1 MTSTSTSTI
10 SPRQTSLL
18 NLNNWIDELEL
29 AMAEDATPTVLTL
42 TEQIMRAVREHHELF
57 YAAGTT
63 DEGFNAMA
71 RRFQAAGAA
80 FKARRQVTAGVD
92 EADQATAG
100 AAAALTPLPNSSS
113 LSAGGAIPSTVD
125 AGGRAGPITA
135 GVIAEIQSNQAALAA
150 SLADLQRTQAELQSS
165 QVSVAS
171 ALASLQQEQ
180 RGLASSVA
188 DVLSAV
194 QDVQRDNRTLRDELS
209 AMRSQVEHLP
219 ERQDAFAMDMLHQ
232 QQLLRR
238 ELDQV
243 KRQRDA
249 PAPVIVTADLL
260 DFTLPL
266 IDYSV
271 IRPPCQKTL
280 DLFGAFP
287 DPAVHIPPP
296 VVPVLAQVPDSP
308 PSGPVSSETPEPSSP
323 PPPTPSR
330 PSSPSAASPTSVA
343 QPTTFPS
350 PALAAVICDG
360 SWGSD
365 SSGDEARDGR
375 GRRLP
380 PLARERRVSQGR
392 ARHVARRPRGD
403 KRGRERF
410 RGPAWQG
417 PRQRLAP
424 EPSVAE
430 DDFVPRPPRRHQAPG
445 RRARP
450 PGAQGT

>member
-1 MTSTSTSTI
+1 MGASPVSPRSPPLSWDSKILTAFWTRPQFDPMTSTSTSTI

-42 TEQIMRAVREHHELF
+42 TKQIVEHYELF

-92 EADQATAG
+92 EADQVTAG
-100 AAAALTPLPNSSS
+100 AAAAPTPLPNSSS

-165 QVSVAS
+165 QISVAS

-249 PAPVIVTADLL
+249 PAPVTVTADLL
-260 DFTLPL
+260 DFAPPL
-266 IDYSV
+266 LAPPSSV
-271 IRPPCQKTL
+271 IKPPCQKTV
-280 DLFGAFP
+280 DLFAAFP
-287 DPAVHIPPP
+287 ELVQPFPPAAPPVGTPPP
-296 VVPVLAQVPDSP
+296 PAPTAPSDSP
-308 PSGPVSSETPEPSSP
+308 PPSPGPVSSETPEPASP
-323 PPPTPSR
+323 PAPPAPSDSPPSPSGSGPVPSKTPG
-330 PSSPSAASPTSVA
+330 PSSPSPPT
-343 QPTTFPS
+343 P
-350 PALAAVICDG
+350 
-360 SWGSD
+360 
-365 SSGDEARDGR
+365 
-375 GRRLP
+375 
-380 PLARERRVSQGR
+380 
-392 ARHVARRPRGD
+392 
-403 KRGRERF
+403 
-410 RGPAWQG
+410 
-417 PRQRLAP
+417 
-424 EPSVAE
+424 
-430 DDFVPRPPRRHQAPG
+430 PRPPSPSADMDGPTDR
-445 RRARP
+445 
-450 PGAQGT
+450 